1 MERIAYSV
9 DEAAQSAGIGL
20 TKLREEIR
28 QGRLVARKIGKRT
41 VITATDL
48 SSWAAQLPK
57 HQDKH
62 GSAAGG
68 VMPTNSPQLGVA
80 LEFTS

>member
-28 QGRLVARKIGKRT
+28 EGRLVARKIGKRT
-41 VITATDL
+41 VVTVTDL
-48 SSWAAQLPK
+48 AAWAAQLPK
-57 HQDKH
+57 SHD
-62 GSAAGG
+62 GAA
-68 VMPTNSPQLGVA
+68 A
-80 LEFTS
+80 

>member
-20 TKLREEIR
+20 TKLRQEIR
-28 QGRLVARKIGKRT
+28 EGRLVARKIGKRT

-48 SSWAAQLPK
+48 TAWALQLPRRR
-57 HQDKH
+57 
-62 GSAAGG
+62 A
-68 VMPTNSPQLGVA
+68 
-80 LEFTS
+80 TSDGR

>member
-28 QGRLVARKIGKRT
+28 EGRLVARKVGKRT
-41 VITATDL
+41 VVTVNDL
-48 SSWAAQLPK
+48 AAWAAQLPK
-57 HQDKH
+57 RHDT
-62 GSAAGG
+62 ADA
-68 VMPTNSPQLGVA
+68 
-80 LEFTS
+80 